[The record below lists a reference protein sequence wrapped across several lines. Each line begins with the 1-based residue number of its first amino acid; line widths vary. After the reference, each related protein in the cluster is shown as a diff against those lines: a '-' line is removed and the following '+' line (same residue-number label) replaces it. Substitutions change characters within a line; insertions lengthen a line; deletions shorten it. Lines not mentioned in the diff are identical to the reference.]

1 MKTMSYI
8 QSRASK
14 ANILMAAAVAVSFL
28 PAAPASAQS
37 APAGNR
43 PALIITTD
51 PVPED
56 LKSQIYTKPVQV
68 REIKAKEIV
77 GDSYFSHEETL
88 VTRKIQELSTSLS
101 GLQNAVAV
109 LARELS
115 GAQGA
120 NVDKVAS
127 YYADVATIRAQ
138 LQSGTT
144 PGNPRLLSR
153 IDRAESN
160 LGALEGN
167 VQQLNQL
174 AVDTA
179 NVATEASYLLES
191 ARSAYGL
198 SGAVEEDHVKLAELE
213 DTINAT
219 IVIIERVLT
228 NVNEDLSRTTAYL
241 SAERNNLRTL
251 TLAVAKGDL
260 YGQSFANQSY
270 VQNAAFSPADAGGP
284 GSMAPGGRPLV
295 KIRFDR
301 ADVNYEQPLYTAV
314 NEALERYPDARFSL
328 VAVHPA
334 RGNAAEKAIEST
346 RSRRNAERVLRTLNQ
361 MGLPADRVALS
372 YNESPDATSNEVHLL
387 VQ

>member
-8 QSRASK
+8 K
-14 ANILMAAAVAVSFL
+14 HNTIAAAVIVAALSATAIS
-28 PAAPASAQS
+28 PAAAQS
-37 APAGNR
+37 ANDR

-51 PVPED
+51 PVPDD

-68 REIKAKEIV
+68 REIQAKEV
-77 GDSYFSHEETL
+77 VSDSYYSPEETL
-88 VTRKIQELSTSLS
+88 VTRKINELATSLS
-101 GLQNAVAV
+101 GLQANVAA

-115 GAQGA
+115 SSQAG
-120 NVDKVAS
+120 NVDLVSS

-144 PGNPRLLSR
+144 PGNPRLLGR
-153 IDRAESN
+153 IDRAETN
-160 LGALEGN
+160 LGALESG
-167 VQQLNQL
+167 VQGLNQL
-174 AVDTA
+174 AVDAA
-179 NVATEASYLLES
+179 NIATEASYLLES
-191 ARSAYGL
+191 ARSAYSL

-219 IVIIERVLT
+219 VVIIERVLT
-228 NVNEDLSRTTAYL
+228 NVNEDLSRTAAYL

-260 YGQSFANQSY
+260 YGQSFANQPY
-270 VQNAAFSPADAGGP
+270 VQNAAFSADAGMS
-284 GSMAPGGRPLV
+284 GSAPVMAPSGRPLV

-301 ADVNYEQPLYTAV
+301 PDVNYEQPLYTAV

-328 VAVHPA
+328 VAVHPS

-372 YNESPDATSNEVHLL
+372 YNESPEATSNEVHLL